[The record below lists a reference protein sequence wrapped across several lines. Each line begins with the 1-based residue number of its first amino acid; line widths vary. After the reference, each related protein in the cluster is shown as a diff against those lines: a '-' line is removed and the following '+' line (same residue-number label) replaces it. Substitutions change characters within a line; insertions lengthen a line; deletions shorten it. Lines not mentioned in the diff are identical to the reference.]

1 MVQFIRKYKNNFI
14 WILLFGIA
22 GIVFKVTCKL
32 LLTLLTRYPRTGHLF
47 LILLFILA
55 MVNNSSAT
63 LIFAILIIFTVID
76 LLDFKR

>member
-1 MVQFIRKYKNNFI
+1 MVQFIKKYKNNFI

-32 LLTLLTRYPRTGHLF
+32 LLTLLTRYPRAGHLF

-55 MVNNSSAT
+55 MVNNSSAA

-76 LLDFKR
+76 LLHLKR

>member
-32 LLTLLTRYPRTGHLF
+32 LLTLLTRYPRAGHLF

-76 LLDFKR
+76 LLDLKR